1 MENVSYYKSFLPKG
15 LKKLFTIMRIAAI
28 LLFVTLFQA
37 VAIES
42 TYSQSATVSVKA
54 ERIPLTD
61 LFSQIEK
68 QSEFLFFYVDEEVK
82 NIKVNVKA
90 TNQQIDKVLAQALSG
105 TDLTYTIN
113 DRNINI
119 VRKAYAY
126 QQRQTK
132 RITGK
137 VIDDNGEP
145 IIGANIVEKGTTNGS
160 ITDIEGSFDISVASD
175 ATLSISYIGYKAID
189 AVVRR
194 RLENANS
201 RIH

>member
-105 TDLTYTIN
+105 TDLL
-113 DRNINI
+113 RP
-119 VRKAYAY
+119 V
-126 QQRQTK
+126 
-132 RITGK
+132 
-137 VIDDNGEP
+137 P
-145 IIGANIVEKGTTNGS
+145 LLFS
-160 ITDIEGSFDISVASD
+160 
-175 ATLSISYIGYKAID
+175 
-189 AVVRR
+189 
-194 RLENANS
+194 
-201 RIH
+201 